1 MGGRIAEKV
10 KFGEITTG
18 ASNDI
23 QVATNMAKEMV
34 TTYGMSDKLG
44 LRAYGRKQETVF
56 LGKDGTEQRDYSGK
70 TEELIDDEINSILS
84 DGEKQAEKIL
94 RKHSDQME
102 NLAKYLLDYETI
114 DEDELRKLFAGEIVS
129 PPLVGET
136 LAHSGEQPENLA
148 DKKTPPKDIEPQ
160 AS

>member
-1 MGGRIAEKV
+1 
-10 KFGEITTG
+10 
-18 ASNDI
+18 
-23 QVATNMAKEMV
+23 MAKEMV

-102 NLAKYLLDYETI
+102 NLAKYL
-114 DEDELRKLFAGEIVS
+114 
-129 PPLVGET
+129 
-136 LAHSGEQPENLA
+136 
-148 DKKTPPKDIEPQ
+148 
-160 AS
+160 